1 MEPSRPPEPASTRKP
16 PASASI
22 NSGLPSVTPVTIGFV
37 RDAALWFYYEE
48 NFEALRRAGAELVEL
63 SLLSPEPWPG
73 DRLDGLYLGGGFP
86 EMVPERLA
94 DSPHLAEIRE
104 YSMRG
109 MPIYAECGGFM
120 VLCQELQVN
129 GKEYPMTGIFPAR
142 AEFCPRPQ
150 GLGYV
155 EATVE
160 AENPFHPVGAL
171 LRGHEFHYSRCVALG
186 ELEPTLRLSPGV
198 GMSGPVSYT
207 HLTLPTN

>member
-1 MEPSRPPEPASTRKP
+1 
-16 PASASI
+16 
-22 NSGLPSVTPVTIGFV
+22 
-37 RDAALWFYYEE
+37 
-48 NFEALRRAGAELVEL
+48 
-63 SLLSPEPWPG
+63 
-73 DRLDGLYLGGGFP
+73 
-86 EMVPERLA
+86 
-94 DSPHLAEIRE
+94 
-104 YSMRG
+104 
-109 MPIYAECGGFM
+109 M

-198 GMSGPVSYT
+198 GMSGPGHRAKGLRRKARTTSRAAT
-207 HLTLPTN
+207 GSSSATPSRRTRTSLRQPSRTGPPASPPPAGKRPDPQRGWRFLKESHATLSPPPPTRFILSATLRFDLRFDAPTPADKTPAIVAPPQKKKESMICSVIFS